1 MEYEVILNLKID
13 PDSYTFELG
22 KENHSDDVTE
32 LIHRLIYEVEDVKI
46 LECEAT
52 LLWQTALQ

>member
-1 MEYEVILNLKID
+1 MEYEVIINLKID

-22 KENHSDDVTE
+22 KDNHSDDVTE
-32 LIHRLIYEVEDVKI
+32 LIHRLIYEVEDVTI

-52 LLWQTALQ
+52 LI